1 MWGRPALIGLLALFP
16 APSLA
21 SETQPFQIGP
31 WRGGAYADNASGRF
45 SHCSA
50 GAAFGGAFLSFSM
63 TRGRALSVDL
73 SDPDLRPS
81 YGEQTEM
88 DISFDRGEPFRAI
101 GQGAYNGVSAALPEN
116 EGAAEA
122 LRSGSQMHVVV
133 LGSRFDFDLTSA
145 PELLSGLENC
155 VARNLLPAS
164 AGPPPAEEQM
174 FAAAEDR
181 KQVQADR
188 SLTADPT
195 RDLAPVAGKDATSQ
209 VSQTTQP
216 PESTGA
222 APNFVPWPPPMPTA
236 SYAYPPDWLRKH
248 RTIGDLS
255 EDIEGVLRKS
265 GYTQFSYTN
274 VPGGF
279 ALATRFER
287 IDQIEAPMADI
298 TRWAPLAKDVPK
310 SWLDAIKSLFVGRQG
325 RCRLFVFFLTT
336 DNRAPSREEP
346 TVDEATK
353 WSLGGIRHSNL
364 TSSMYC

>member
-50 GAAFGGAFLSFSM
+50 GAAFGRALLSFSM
-63 TRGRALSVDL
+63 TRGGALSVDL

-88 DISFDRGEPFRAI
+88 DISFDRGEPFRAM
-101 GQGAYNGVSAALPEN
+101 GQGAYNGVSAALLED

-133 LGSRFDFDLTSA
+133 LGSRFNFDLTSA

-164 AGPPPAEEQM
+164 AGPPPAEEQT

-216 PESTGA
+216 PESTGT

-236 SYAYPPDWLRKH
+236 SLCLSARLAAQASHDRRFVGGHRRRPPKVGIHSVLLHQRSGRLCSGDPFRKNRPDRGAH
-248 RTIGDLS
+248 GRHHTVGAAGQGRAEI
-255 EDIEGVLRKS
+255 
-265 GYTQFSYTN
+265 
-274 VPGGF
+274 
-279 ALATRFER
+279 LARR
-287 IDQIEAPMADI
+287 DQIPVCRQ
-298 TRWAPLAKDVPK
+298 TRSVQAVRVLPD
-310 SWLDAIKSLFVGRQG
+310 D
-325 RCRLFVFFLTT
+325 
-336 DNRAPSREEP
+336 
-346 TVDEATK
+346 
-353 WSLGGIRHSNL
+353 
-364 TSSMYC
+364 

>member
-50 GAAFGGAFLSFSM
+50 GAAFGRALLSFSM
-63 TRGRALSVDL
+63 TRGGALSVDL

-88 DISFDRGEPFRAI
+88 DISFDRGEPFRAM
-101 GQGAYNGVSAALPEN
+101 GQGAYNGVSAALLED

-133 LGSRFDFDLTSA
+133 LGSRFNFDLTSA

-164 AGPPPAEEQM
+164 AGPPPAEEQT

-195 RDLAPVAGKDATSQ
+195 SRPCASRRQRRHIAGFADDATSGIDRDCAKLRSVAAADAYRLLCLSARLAAQ
-209 VSQTTQP
+209 ASHDRRFVGGHRRRP
-216 PESTGA
+216 PKVGIHSVLLHQRSGRLRSGDPFRKNRPDRGAHGRHHTVGA
-222 APNFVPWPPPMPTA
+222 AGQGRA
-236 SYAYPPDWLRKH
+236 E
-248 RTIGDLS
+248 I
-255 EDIEGVLRKS
+255 
-265 GYTQFSYTN
+265 
-274 VPGGF
+274 
-279 ALATRFER
+279 LARR
-287 IDQIEAPMADI
+287 DQIPVCRQ
-298 TRWAPLAKDVPK
+298 TRSVQAVRVLPD
-310 SWLDAIKSLFVGRQG
+310 D
-325 RCRLFVFFLTT
+325 
-336 DNRAPSREEP
+336 
-346 TVDEATK
+346 
-353 WSLGGIRHSNL
+353 
-364 TSSMYC
+364 